1 MNIPANLKYTQDDE
15 WVRIEGEFAF
25 VGITDYAQHE
35 LGDIVFVDVTCEG
48 DTVEAGE
55 AFGSVEAVKT
65 VADLLMPVKGEV
77 VEFNTALED
86 ASAINADPYGN
97 GWIIK
102 IKPENM
108 ADIDALKPLPK
119 EWLYFILHSGRTN
132 GYILRTM
139 YLPTPYQLLTNSY
152 HGRC

>member
-1 MNIPANLKYTQDDE
+1 MNIPQNLKYTQDDE

-35 LGDIVFVDVTCEG
+35 LGDIVFVDVTTEG
-48 DTVEAGE
+48 ETVNAGE

-65 VADLLMPVKGEV
+65 VADLLMPVNGQV
-77 VEFNTALED
+77 VELNNAVVDD
-86 ASAINADPYGN
+86 ASSINNDPYGE

-108 ADIDALKPLPK
+108 GDID
-119 EWLYFILHSGRTN
+119 G
-132 GYILRTM
+132 
-139 YLPTPYQLLTNSY
+139 LLDSVAY
-152 HGRC
+152 EAKIAK

>member
-1 MNIPANLKYTQDDE
+1 MNIPENLKYTQDDE

-48 DTVEAGE
+48 ETIQAGE

-65 VADLLMPVKGEV
+65 VADLLMPVTGEV
-77 VEFNTALED
+77 VEFNSELED
-86 ASAINADPYGN
+86 ASAINNDPYGA

-102 IKPENM
+102 VKPANM
-108 ADIDALKPLPK
+108 DDINGLLDAEAYKAK
-119 EWLYFILHSGRTN
+119 IGA
-132 GYILRTM
+132 
-139 YLPTPYQLLTNSY
+139 
-152 HGRC
+152 